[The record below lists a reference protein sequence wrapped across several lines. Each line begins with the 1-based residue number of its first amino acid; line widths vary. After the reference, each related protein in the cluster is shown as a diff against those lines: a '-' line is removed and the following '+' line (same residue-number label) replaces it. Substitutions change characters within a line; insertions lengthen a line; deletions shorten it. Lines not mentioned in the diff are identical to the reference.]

1 MFGNLFKIKAVP
13 KNEVAKAFIV
23 VQLNARL
30 QPMHRAEFFEDPL
43 DDLLTAHGIGE
54 ISGGG
59 TLQSKSGEIEFC
71 DIEIE
76 VSNATEQTVQ
86 AIIHRLEELGAPKG
100 SKLTIGASD
109 REIAFGASEGMAVYL
124 NGSSLPD
131 EVYRECDSNFVYSE
145 FDRLL
150 NGSGRV
156 LSYWQGPTET
166 ACYLCGGSF
175 VEMREKISGFIARYP
190 LCQQC
195 RVVQIA

>member
-1 MFGNLFKIKAVP
+1 MFGNFFKRKAVT
-13 KNEVAKAFIV
+13 KSEVAKALII

-43 DDLLTAHGIGE
+43 DDVLNTHGIGE

-71 DIEIE
+71 DVEIE
-76 VSNATEQTVQ
+76 VNQASAQTVHT
-86 AIIHRLEELGAPKG
+86 IIHRLEELGAPKG
-100 SKLTIGASD
+100 SRLTVGASD
-109 REIAFGASEGMAVYL
+109 RDIAFGVSEGMAVYL

-131 EVYRECDSNFVYSE
+131 EVYQECDSNFVYSE

-166 ACYLCGGSF
+166 AFYLYGS
-175 VEMREKISGFIARYP
+175 SFIAMKDKIAGFVASYP